1 MILQLGRSSLLDH
14 KHVGPFYTYQAG
26 RSRWRLL
33 QNVKN
38 GDGERKGSGSKKK
51 PVSRSIKVGV
61 QFTVGRI
68 GRYLRRGRYAQRI
81 GTGTLVY
88 MAIILEN
95 LAAESLINGES
106 RQARGG
112 GAGSPHK

>member
-1 MILQLGRSSLLDH
+1 MPLLC
-14 KHVGPFYTYQAG
+14 FNANTTSYQTKQIEAAA
-26 RSRWRLL
+26 
-33 QNVKN
+33 NVKN
-38 GDGERKGSGSKKK
+38 GDGERKGSGPKKK
-51 PVSRSIKVGV
+51 PVSRSIKVGL

-68 GRYLRRGRYAQRI
+68 GRYLRRGRYAQQV

-106 RQARGG
+106 RQARRG